1 MGGLIFAMFRQVTLT
16 RVVPTL
22 SRRVLTT
29 SFRPYVVKFTR
40 DHEWVDIQGNEATV
54 GITDYAQQQLGE
66 IVFSEVSAEVG
77 SQVEAGEAFGEVE
90 SVKSSSE
97 LLSPLSGTISEIN
110 SLVVENPKILNQAP
124 EGEGWIVKMENFDEE
139 NGDLMDE
146 EAYKDY
152 ISTL

>member
-1 MGGLIFAMFRQVTLT
+1 M
-16 RVVPTL
+16 
-22 SRRVLTT
+22 
-29 SFRPYVVKFTR
+29 
-40 DHEWVDIQGNEATV
+40 

-124 EGEGWIVKMENFDEE
+124 EGEGWIVKMENFDVSHVIPFF
-139 NGDLMDE
+139 LIFHSL
-146 EAYKDY
+146 Y
-152 ISTL
+152 IILGGKW